1 MSNSAYREGLALADG
16 AETGSPGGDGSAG
29 RTPGGGPAT
38 VFVNYRRGEAAG
50 WARLLYQTLAAEF
63 GAENVF
69 LDQVTLE
76 PGVKWLRSIRSESA
90 GCAAFVALIGPS
102 WASAL
107 AERAESGE
115 QDFVRS
121 EIETALAKDSQVREV
136 IPALIEGATIPS
148 GDELRY
154 VGSLKPLLSRQQV
167 ELRPTHWDADARAL
181 IARLRELAGVPAPAP
196 VESSPERPP
205 ASERQP
211 GPKPDPDPAQPAGSR
226 TTFVVPSEAAAPAP
240 APPPPPPPDPAH
252 FDELARLMLEEGSL
266 VVPFVGPGANS
277 CDRTEPWRDTDS
289 AYLPDSAELAAYLAG
304 RLGMKPTPAGLA
316 LVSQSLSVA
325 KGPGDLFMAVRR
337 ALPPHQPPG
346 SVHRFLAG
354 LPTAL
359 HDLGGADRY
368 QLIVTTNYDNALEQ
382 AFDEADEPYDIAV
395 YIARGREKGRFVH
408 IPCDGEPQLVADPNA
423 YAGFPIDAFGRVERT
438 VIMKVHGAVDRP
450 QGPFAWRDNYV
461 ITEDDYI
468 DYMSDGEIESIV
480 PQQLLGKLRL
490 YSHFL
495 FLGHE
500 MHDWSLR
507 VFLIRIFGDRG
518 LSNASW
524 AVQREPSRLDERFWQ
539 RVGVDLVAAPLD
551 GYVLATGEH
560 LSRSVATGQAQG

>member
-1 MSNSAYREGLALADG
+1 V
-16 AETGSPGGDGSAG
+16 
-29 RTPGGGPAT
+29 T

-76 PGVKWLRSIRSESA
+76 PGVRWLQSIRA
-90 GCAAFVALIGPS
+90 GSSGCTAFLALIGPS

-107 AERAESGE
+107 AARAESGE

-121 EIETALAKDSQVREV
+121 EIEAALAKDSPVREV

-148 GDELRY
+148 GEDLRY
-154 VGSLKPLLSRQQV
+154 VGSLKPLLRRQQA
-167 ELRPTHWDADARAL
+167 ELRPTHWDADAAAL
-181 IARLRELAGVPAPAP
+181 IARLRQLAGVPAPAP
-196 VESSPERPP
+196 TAVAPASAPISVAALPESAPPIATPPP
-205 ASERQP
+205 A
-211 GPKPDPDPAQPAGSR
+211 A
-226 TTFVVPSEAAAPAP
+226 VAPAP
-240 APPPPPPPDPAH
+240 VSPPDPAH
-252 FDELARLMLEEGSL
+252 FEELARLILEEGSL
-266 VVPFVGPGANS
+266 VVPFLGPGANS
-277 CDRTEPWRDTDS
+277 CGRTEAWRDSDS
-289 AYLPDSAELAAYLAG
+289 AYLPDSEELAAYLAE
-304 RLGMKPTPAGLA
+304 RLGTKPTPAGLA

-325 KGPGDLFMAVRR
+325 KGPGDLFMALRR
-337 ALPPHQPPG
+337 ALPPHQPPRFI
-346 SVHRFLAG
+346 HAFLAG
-354 LPTAL
+354 LPRAL
-359 HDLGGADRY
+359 HKLGAADRY

-382 AFDEADEPYDIAV
+382 AFDEAEEPYDIAV

-408 IPCDGEPQLVADPNA
+408 IPRDGKPQLVTDPNT

-468 DYMSDGEIESIV
+468 DYMSEGEIESIV

-507 VFLIRIFGDRG
+507 VFLIRIFGESG
-518 LSNASW
+518 LSNTSW
-524 AVQREPSRLDERFWQ
+524 AVQREPTRLDERFWQ
-539 RVGVDLVAAPLD
+539 RVGVDLITARLD
-551 GYVLATGEH
+551 EYAREAGEQ
-560 LSRSVATGQAQG
+560 LRRSVVAGRPR